1 MTIIEIKW
9 LVVIKLGWDID
20 DNKKGTRLFKKKS
33 NGANNKRIKNKE
45 NHLPLYVP
53 KRNTRIVLT
62 VNENKMQ
69 MVERTGQF
77 LLQPIVGQGWT

>member
-1 MTIIEIKW
+1 MPIKSS
-9 LVVIKLGWDID
+9 
-20 DNKKGTRLFKKKS
+20 KKKQ
-33 NGANNKRIKNKE
+33 NKE

>member
-1 MTIIEIKW
+1 MRYRWQQKRNS
-9 LVVIKLGWDID
+9 VI
-20 DNKKGTRLFKKKS
+20 KKKS
-33 NGANNKRIKNKE
+33 NGANKVVQKKQNKE